1 METIDMSKLVKD
13 ATDKSTT
20 ERGRINILIAG
31 RTGVGKST
39 LINSVFQGD
48 LATTGQGKPVTRE
61 TREITKEDIP
71 VSIFDTRG
79 LETDK
84 YQETLGELKNLVA
97 SKRNDSDC
105 TKQIHAAWLCISEDS
120 RRGEDAECELL
131 KMLSDYMP
139 VIVVI
144 TKSRADNG
152 FKAKVQ
158 ELLPQARNVV
168 RVRSITE
175 TLDGGTEL
183 PQMGLEALVDATS
196 EVIPEGIR
204 NAFAAAQKA
213 SIKQK
218 KNRAL
223 GVISTATAAAV
234 ATGASPIPFSDC
246 AILIPLQV
254 GMLAGISSVFG
265 LELSKGFL
273 GTLASSMIGSSA
285 ATIGGKAIVS
295 NLLKLVPGI
304 GTVAGAFISG
314 GTAGTLTATLG
325 GLYVK
330 KLEIVFS
337 KNSGSMPSSDA
348 IITEFKNQL
357 ERKSSN

>member
-1 METIDMSKLVKD
+1 MDTIDMSKLVKD

-120 RRGEDAECELL
+120 RRVEDAECQLL

-144 TKSRADNG
+144 TK
-152 FKAKVQ
+152 
-158 ELLPQARNVV
+158 
-168 RVRSITE
+168 
-175 TLDGGTEL
+175 
-183 PQMGLEALVDATS
+183 
-196 EVIPEGIR
+196 
-204 NAFAAAQKA
+204 
-213 SIKQK
+213 
-218 KNRAL
+218 
-223 GVISTATAAAV
+223 
-234 ATGASPIPFSDC
+234 
-246 AILIPLQV
+246 
-254 GMLAGISSVFG
+254 
-265 LELSKGFL
+265 
-273 GTLASSMIGSSA
+273 
-285 ATIGGKAIVS
+285 
-295 NLLKLVPGI
+295 
-304 GTVAGAFISG
+304 
-314 GTAGTLTATLG
+314 
-325 GLYVK
+325 
-330 KLEIVFS
+330 
-337 KNSGSMPSSDA
+337 
-348 IITEFKNQL
+348 
-357 ERKSSN
+357 

>member
-1 METIDMSKLVKD
+1 MDTIDMSKLVKD

-120 RRGEDAECELL
+120 RRVEDAECQLL

-144 TKSRADNG
+144 TKSRADIG

-213 SIKQK
+213 SLKQK
-218 KNRAL
+218 CNRAL
-223 GVISTATAAAV
+223 GVISTATTAAV
-234 ATGASPIPFSDC
+234 AIGA
-246 AILIPLQV
+246 
-254 GMLAGISSVFG
+254 
-265 LELSKGFL
+265 
-273 GTLASSMIGSSA
+273 
-285 ATIGGKAIVS
+285 
-295 NLLKLVPGI
+295 
-304 GTVAGAFISG
+304 
-314 GTAGTLTATLG
+314 
-325 GLYVK
+325 
-330 KLEIVFS
+330 
-337 KNSGSMPSSDA
+337 
-348 IITEFKNQL
+348 
-357 ERKSSN
+357 